1 MAAEQ
6 RHTSNAMASFRVD
19 QLQTKLP
26 QPHTACCS
34 LRTRGNKGRRRGQTA
49 RGARAGTVQREQ
61 RQRQQQRPYVR
72 RSPRP
77 GRYVFVTPVAL
88 ASSSRCR
95 DGRGAH

>member
-34 LRTRGNKGRRRGQTA
+34 LRTRGNKGRTRGQTA

-61 RQRQQQRPYVR
+61 RQRQQQRCMQIPQAGTVCIR
-72 RSPRP
+72 HP
-77 GRYVFVTPVAL
+77 GRF
-88 ASSSRCR
+88 
-95 DGRGAH
+95 GFEQ